1 MVKTKTIYCCDLCKE
16 ESEQNN
22 LRELVLPA
30 PAYDE
35 YGCKT
40 NMISLSRIEACEK
53 CRKKIMGAI
62 DNACVEYGDYAFQ
75 GLVLRFKEIKNGEN
89 KNED

>member
-1 MVKTKTIYCCDLCKE
+1 MVKTKTIYCCDLCEE

-40 NMISLSRIEACEK
+40 GKISLSKIEVCEK
-53 CRKKIMGAI
+53 CCGRIIKAI
-62 DNACVEYGDYAFQ
+62 DNTCVEYGAYAFQ
-75 GLVLRFKEIKNGEN
+75 GLVLRFKG
-89 KNED
+89 

>member
-1 MVKTKTIYCCDLCKE
+1 MVKTKTIYCCDLCKG
-16 ESEQNN
+16 ESEQNF

-30 PAYDE
+30 SAYDE

-40 NMISLSRIEACEK
+40 NMISLCRIEACEK
-53 CRKKIMGAI
+53 CCKGIIKAI
-62 DNACVEYGDYAFQ
+62 DNACTEYGDYAFQ
-75 GLVLRFKEIKNGEN
+75 GLVLRFKGED